1 MEKSTALS
9 HDLFD
14 EVVQSTFIFSHCL
27 SEGDLC
33 FQYVLLN
40 DAQRD
45 QRIQVATEKRNKQLE
60 KLTKIK
66 NKKVAL
72 RELARKQEQQKQEKQ
87 VGFSVLPNRI
97 SSLHHCT
104 HFLLVV
110 LNHFTLT
117 SKYF

>member
-1 MEKSTALS
+1 MLFHTAYLNAIG
-9 HDLFD
+9 
-14 EVVQSTFIFSHCL
+14 V
-27 SEGDLC
+27 

>member
-1 MEKSTALS
+1 MLFHTAYLKAIC
-9 HDLFD
+9 
-14 EVVQSTFIFSHCL
+14 V
-27 SEGDLC
+27 

-87 VGFSVLPNRI
+87 VGFSILFNRI
-97 SSLHHCT
+97 SSLHHCAYSQ
-104 HFLLVV
+104 LIV
-110 LNHFTLT
+110 LSRFTLT
-117 SKYF
+117 STKSILYSLTSKSL